1 MIYNKEPILVMWDLV
16 KDLAD
21 DIDIYKEIM
30 AEDEDSTPNSYLLLR
45 SQVNDTTSQFGDGS
59 TKIRKADCD
68 FILCTKGTASNSTDL
83 HNLNKQKITNKL
95 SEKGFVFDSYNL
107 GYIESLKST
116 QHTWSG
122 IINYLIEKKEKENG
136 NK

>member
-1 MIYNKEPILVMWDLV
+1 MIYNKEPILVMWDLIE
-16 KDLAD
+16 DLTS
-21 DIDIYKEIM
+21 DIAIYKEIM
-30 AEDEDSTPNSYLLLR
+30 AEDEDSTPESYLLLR
-45 SQVNDTTSQFGDGS
+45 SQVNDTTSQFGDGL

-68 FILCTKGTASNSTDL
+68 FILVTQGRASHPTDS

-95 SEKGFVFDSYNL
+95 NEKGFVFDSYNL

-122 IINYLIEKKEKENG
+122 TINYLI
-136 NK
+136 